1 MTKSEPFSEAH
12 LVLQNQLAGLET
24 ITQFL
29 DDLAMQ
35 WDLPATTT
43 MTLNL
48 VLEEAFTNVVQYAY
62 ADDLPHEIGLRFM
75 KQGNTIAIELSD
87 DGTPYDPTQKEDPD
101 TTLSASERAI
111 GGLGIF
117 LIRQMMDSVHYER
130 KDGKNHLRM
139 EKNI

>member
-1 MTKSEPFSEAH
+1 MTMSEQSAEAH
-12 LVLQNQLAGLET
+12 LVLPNQLTGLET

-35 WDLPATTT
+35 WNLSATTA

-62 ADDLPHEIGLRFM
+62 TDDLPHEIGLRFT
-75 KQGNTIAIELSD
+75 KQENTIAIELSD

-130 KDGKNHLRM
+130 KDGKNHLYMQKR
-139 EKNI
+139 I